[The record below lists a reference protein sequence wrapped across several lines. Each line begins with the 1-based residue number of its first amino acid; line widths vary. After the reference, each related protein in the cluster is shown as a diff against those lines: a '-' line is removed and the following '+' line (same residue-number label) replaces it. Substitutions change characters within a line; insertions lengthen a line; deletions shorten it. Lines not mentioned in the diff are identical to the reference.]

1 MPKVTYV
8 KSARERRNSDSTTK
22 PLLTCD
28 ACQKAI
34 EVGHSYKH
42 LSIKTGAYSS
52 RKLVRC
58 DACPTWQV
66 WEYSNS
72 TSARTAQISHEAR
85 TALESA
91 ETVDEVTDALQAAAD
106 AVRELAEEKREG
118 AQNIEEGFGHP
129 TTQSDELTCLADE
142 LDSWADALEQ
152 AAVPDFP
159 DPEDA
164 ECEGCEGKGHLA
176 SRPDC
181 LPEGTDTCPD
191 CKGTGH
197 PEGLGPIGLA
207 EWREEV
213 ANMPELDDSPV

>member
-1 MPKVTYV
+1 MPKTTYV
-8 KSARERRNSDSTTK
+8 NSARERRNPDGTVK

-34 EVGHSYKH
+34 EVGQPYKH
-42 LSIKTGAYSS
+42 MSIKTGPYSS
-52 RKLVRC
+52 LKLVRC
-58 DACPTWQV
+58 GPCPTWQV

-72 TSARTAQISHEAR
+72 TSARIAQISHEAR

-106 AVRELAEEKREG
+106 AVRELADEKREG

-129 TTQSDELTCLADE
+129 TSQSEELTDLAE
-142 LDSWADALEQ
+142 QLDSWADELEQ
-152 AAVPDFP
+152 ATVPDFP

-164 ECEGCEGKGHLA
+164 ECESCEGKGTGGE
-176 SRPDC
+176 DM
-181 LPEGTDTCPD
+181 DTCAD

-197 PEGLGPIGLA
+197 PEDPTEEQLD

-213 ANMPELDDSPV
+213 ANMSELDDSPV